1 MGDQP
6 TKKPYTKPE
15 LFQVRLDPEQA
26 ILSVCSIAAM
36 TVADGGGN
44 GCRPL
49 APFCKNTG
57 QNLHD
62 SGPRPS

>member
-1 MGDQP
+1 MSDQP
-6 TKKPYTKPE
+6 KRKPYTKPE
-15 LFQVRLDPEQA
+15 CFQVRLDSEQA
-26 ILSVCSIAAM
+26 ILSACSIFAM

-44 GCRPL
+44 GCRQL
-49 APFCKNTG
+49 VPFCKNTG